1 MTEHFVAF
9 KHDQFSLIIINFLQ
23 LFAISWIYYY
33 INSADMVTLD

>member
-9 KHDQFSLIIINFLQ
+9 KHDQFSLIIIDFLQ
-23 LFAISWIYYY
+23 LFLIWIYYY